1 MIELLKEVGRGKRGA
16 RDLSYEEAADAASRI
31 VTGLAEPAQIGA
43 FLMAERIKMESVD
56 ELAAFVDVLRGHAAR
71 VRLPTG
77 IDCSGPYDGRR
88 DAYMASF
95 AVAFLLAGAGL
106 PATLHGA
113 ATLPPKRGVVLH
125 DVLLAAGIQPHRVP
139 IDGAVR
145 IARDTGV
152 LYAHADIWCPP
163 LARMRPIREQLG
175 MRTVFNTAEKLIDY
189 AHAPFIALGVYHN
202 TVFERLS
209 ALLTRLAYRQAA
221 IVQGIEGSEDLHA
234 DRPTRVLFVQD
245 GEARLILVDPRQ
257 YGMDAAKA
265 PAIPWTPAAQ
275 LRVTESILQGAG
287 SGSGTGTSAEAAAP
301 DDLAAFSNQVL
312 LNGALRLQLAGR
324 AESIREGIELGRRSI
339 ASGDAWQAYANWKAA
354 WLAAATE

>member
-16 RDLSYEEAADAASRI
+16 RDLSYEEAVDAASRI
-31 VTGLAEPAQIGA
+31 VTGQAEPAQIGA

-71 VRLPTG
+71 MQLPPS
-77 IDCSGPYDGRR
+77 IDCAGPYDGRR
-88 DAYMASF
+88 DAYMATF
-95 AVAFLLAGAGL
+95 AVAFLLAGADM

-113 ATLPPKRGVVLH
+113 ETLPPKQGIVLH

-139 IDGAVR
+139 IESAVR

-152 LYAHADIWCPP
+152 LYAYADAWCLP
-163 LARMRPIREQLG
+163 LARLRPIREQLG
-175 MRTVFNTAEKLIDY
+175 MRTAFNTAEKLIDY
-189 AHAPFIALGVYHN
+189 AHAPFVALGVYHN

-221 IVQGIEGSEDLHA
+221 IIQGIEGSEDLHV

-257 YGMDAAKA
+257 YGMVAAKA
-265 PAIPWTPAAQ
+265 PAIRWTPAEQ
-275 LRVTESILQGAG
+275 LRVTESILLGAG
-287 SGSGTGTSAEAAAP
+287 SGSGAGTGSS
-301 DDLAAFSNQVL
+301 DDLATFANQLL
-312 LNGALRLQLAGR
+312 LNGALRLHLAGR
-324 AESIREGIELGRRSI
+324 AESIREGIEIGRRSI
-339 ASGDAWQAYANWKAA
+339 ASGDAWQVYAKWKAA
-354 WLAAATE
+354 WLAAAASE